1 MGVANMWVCGY
12 VGTDATGHRRRRYI
26 LMTSR
31 NLTYL
36 TVPVLLY
43 LLHAKTCSSPWCYQ
57 AASFISRTLHSSS
70 VYLHV
75 LGDTSLIIITSD

>member
-1 MGVANMWVCGY
+1 
-12 VGTDATGHRRRRYI
+12 
-26 LMTSR
+26 MTSR

-57 AASFISRTLHSSS
+57 LASSISRTLHSSS

-75 LGDTSLIIITSD
+75 L